1 MGEEEMRNKMIIAV
15 SLVVAGVMTYLM
27 FSGLDEDF
35 YHFSWKVFAG
45 FGIMS
50 WLVREGLKLV
60 RDVKKEF
67 EE

>member
-1 MGEEEMRNKMIIAV
+1 MRNKMIIAV

-35 YHFSWKVFAG
+35 YHFPWKVFAG

-50 WLVREGLKLV
+50 WLVVLAC
-60 RDVKKEF
+60 
-67 EE
+67 